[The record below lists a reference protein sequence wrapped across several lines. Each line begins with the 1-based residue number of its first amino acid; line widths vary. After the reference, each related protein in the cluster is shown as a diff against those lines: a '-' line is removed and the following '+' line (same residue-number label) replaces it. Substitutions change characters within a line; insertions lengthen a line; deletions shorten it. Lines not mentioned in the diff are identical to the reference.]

1 MVHWDV
7 INEMVDQGA
16 VPHTFYTDQS
26 GNPGIRAEIHQHVK
40 QRYPDNVF
48 FVNDY
53 GILMD
58 KNGRFSLFQQLI
70 RDLLAAGAPIDGIGL
85 QSHLKG
91 RAFLILDN
99 TIYTF
104 SP

>member
-1 MVHWDV
+1 MFHNEGVLHWDV

-26 GNPGIRAEIHQHVK
+26 GNPDIRAEIHQHVK
-40 QRYPDNVF
+40 QRYPGNVF

-53 GILMD
+53 GILID

-70 RDLLAAGAPIDGIGL
+70 
-85 QSHLKG
+85 
-91 RAFLILDN
+91 
-99 TIYTF
+99 
-104 SP
+104 

>member
-1 MVHWDV
+1 M
-7 INEMVDQGA
+7 
-16 VPHTFYTDQS
+16 DQS
-26 GNPGIRAEIHQHVK
+26 SNQNIRAEVHKYVK
-40 QRYPDNVF
+40 SSYPDNQL

-58 KNGRFSLFQQLI
+58 SNGRFSMFQQLI

-91 RAFLILDN
+91 VLKLYHVIVDSLKQGHFRI
-99 TIYTF
+99 
-104 SP
+104 

>member
-1 MVHWDV
+1 M
-7 INEMVDQGA
+7 
-16 VPHTFYTDQS
+16 DQS
-26 GNPGIRAEIHQHVK
+26 GNQNIRAEVHKYVK
-40 QRYPDNVF
+40 SSYPDNKL

-58 KNGRFSLFQQLI
+58 RNGRFSMFQQLL

-91 RAFLILDN
+91 GSKPLNFAI
-99 TIYTF
+99 
-104 SP
+104 

>member
-1 MVHWDV
+1 M
-7 INEMVDQGA
+7 
-16 VPHTFYTDQS
+16 DQS
-26 GNPGIRAEIHQHVK
+26 GNPNMRVEVHKYVK
-40 QRYPDNVF
+40 NTYPDNNL

-58 KNGRFSLFQQLI
+58 KNDRFSLFQQLL

-91 RAFLILDN
+91 CNIFRPNNQL
-99 TIYTF
+99 
-104 SP
+104 